1 MARQLNVGDIFPEY
15 QVQTTD
21 GQTLRLPHDLQG
33 EYSMV
38 IFYRGIW

>member
-1 MARQLNVGDIFPEY
+1 MAKQLNAGDIFPEY

-21 GQTLRLPHDLQG
+21 GRTLRLPHDLQG
-33 EYSMV
+33 EYSML